1 MLVGCSQSRKDPAES
16 IWIEGRCVKSTC
28 MSRGLHQPGEEL
40 GRKSLGRR
48 SGQQT
53 GGRFK
58 KCISE
63 EGIQS
68 REAQE
73 GRDVCILM
81 AD

>member
-1 MLVGCSQSRKDPAES
+1 
-16 IWIEGRCVKSTC
+16 

-53 GGRFK
+53 GGRVK

-73 GRDVCILM
+73 GRDICILM